1 MKKILI
7 YFLVISSITLAFDKN
22 EAYERLKNYELTF
35 SDNLEY
41 AYSTMEIVEC
51 HYDYYETL
59 DKELNTLYKAL
70 MSSIDDSKVKE
81 ALKTSQI
88 QWIKFRDKEFEFIDF
103 YYNSGGTIDRIDRA
117 SARIPILAKRIEDL
131 IRYLDVYEY

>member
-1 MKKILI
+1 MKKILVS
-7 YFLVISSITLAFDKN
+7 FLVISSIIFAFDMN
-22 EAYERLKNYELTF
+22 EINNRLSDYETTF
-35 SDNLEY
+35 SQSLEY
-41 AYSTMEIVEC
+41 ANSTTAIVEC
-51 HYDYYETL
+51 NYNYYEVL

-88 QWIKFRDKEFEFIDF
+88 QWIKFRDKEFEFIDV

-117 SARIPILAKRIEDL
+117 SARIPILLKRIENL
-131 IRYLDVYEY
+131 IEYLDVYEY